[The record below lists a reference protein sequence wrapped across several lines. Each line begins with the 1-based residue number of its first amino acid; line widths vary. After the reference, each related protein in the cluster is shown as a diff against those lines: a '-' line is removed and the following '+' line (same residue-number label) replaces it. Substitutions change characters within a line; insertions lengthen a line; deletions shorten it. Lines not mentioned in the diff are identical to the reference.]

1 MILKTIPLPLIAV
14 LLVAAGPAYT
24 QSNRMSMET
33 WEAQYE
39 NGIAAIVEGRIITR
53 EELRKRMA
61 PIVPQI
67 MRESRSPAEFNQ
79 QMQALEREVLQNE
92 IDKVLIVK
100 AFEDQEEMRIP
111 PNVVENEFENKL
123 IEEFDGDRSKL
134 LEYLRGENKTLAEY
148 RRDLL
153 EEIIVSVMRS
163 RNRQSQSEV
172 SPERIESFYNE
183 HKIRF
188 YQEENVHLRQI
199 VLKPYADES
208 LSVLR
213 QRAEKILE
221 ELKSGVSFSELARE
235 YSQDDKRADGG
246 DWGWNKRS
254 DLRKEIADV
263 VFALDEG
270 EVSEPFLFRDN
281 LFIFYAEEKRE
292 EGIQPLPEVRDTIER
307 FIVGEIARENQQR
320 WLERLRADGYVK
332 YFL

>member
-1 MILKTIPLPLIAV
+1 MTKRSLALVMVAILGAW
-14 LLVAAGPAYT
+14 AAPAYA
-24 QSNRMSMET
+24 QNRSSLET

-53 EELRKRMA
+53 EQLRKRMA

-67 MRESRSPAEFNQ
+67 MRESRSATEFNQ
-79 QMQALEREVLQNE
+79 QMEALEREVLQNE

-111 PNVVENEFENKL
+111 PNILDNEFENTL

-134 LEYLRGENKTLAEY
+134 LEYLRGENKTLSEY
-148 RRDLL
+148 RRELMED
-153 EEIIVSVMRS
+153 IIVSVMRS
-163 RNRQSQSEV
+163 QNRRSQSEV

-188 YQEENVHLRQI
+188 YQESNVHLRQI

-208 LSVLR
+208 LNVLK
-213 QRAEKILE
+213 QRASRIIE
-221 ELKSGVSFSELARE
+221 EWESGVSFSELARE
-235 YSQDDKRADGG
+235 HSQDDKREDGG

-254 DLRKEIADV
+254 DLREEIANV
-263 VFALDEG
+263 VFSLEQG
-270 EVSEPFLFRDN
+270 EVSEPFIFRNN
-281 LFIFYAEEKRE
+281 LFIFYIEDKRD

-320 WLERLRADGYVK
+320 WLERLRADGFVK

>member
-1 MILKTIPLPLIAV
+1 MKINAFIQCILILAV
-14 LLVAAGPAYT
+14 GGSSLAYA
-24 QSNRMSMET
+24 QQNRNTLET
-33 WEAQYE
+33 WETQYE

-53 EELRKRMA
+53 EQLRKRMA
-61 PIVPQI
+61 PIVPQV
-67 MRESRSPAEFNQ
+67 MRESRSPAEFSQ

-92 IDKVLIVK
+92 IDQVLIVK

-111 PNVVENEFENKL
+111 PNIIENEFQNTI

-134 LEYLRGENKTLAEY
+134 LEFLRGENKTLAEY
-148 RRDLL
+148 RRELM

-163 RNRQSQSEV
+163 QNRRSQSEV
-172 SPERIESFYNE
+172 SPERIESFYNK

-208 LSVLR
+208 LNVLK
-213 QRAEKILE
+213 QRASSIINEFE
-221 ELKSGVSFSELARE
+221 SGVAFSDLARE
-235 YSQDDKRADGG
+235 YSQDDKREDGG
-246 DWGWNKRS
+246 DWGWNQRS
-254 DLRKEIADV
+254 DLREEIANV
-263 VFALDEG
+263 VFSLEKG
-270 EVSEPFLFRDN
+270 TVSEPFIFRNN
-281 LFIFYAEEKRE
+281 LFIFYIENKRN

-307 FIVGEIARENQQR
+307 FIVGEIARENQTR